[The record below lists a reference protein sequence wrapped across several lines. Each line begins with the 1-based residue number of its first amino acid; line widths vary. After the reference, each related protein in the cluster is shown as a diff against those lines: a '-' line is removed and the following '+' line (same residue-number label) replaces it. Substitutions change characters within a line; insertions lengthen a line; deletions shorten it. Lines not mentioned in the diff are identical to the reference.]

1 MNVNIHA
8 FNRIE
13 DQNTKVYE
21 REEKNRKIIDEL
33 MEAHLK
39 EVAKRERLEQEIEKM
54 EGNKN
59 GRRKILKG

>member
-1 MNVNIHA
+1 
-8 FNRIE
+8 
-13 DQNTKVYE
+13 
-21 REEKNRKIIDEL
+21 